1 MKLVWRKG
9 KPALEVMYRFSH
21 AAVDNT
27 KVYFNAIMV
36 INVFIV
42 TKQTVKVGFVCQIV
56 QLNTALLL
64 LLTTH

>member
-1 MKLVWRKG
+1 
-9 KPALEVMYRFSH
+9 MYRFSH
-21 AAVDNT
+21 AAV
-27 KVYFNAIMV
+27 MV

-56 QLNTALLL
+56 QMNTALLL